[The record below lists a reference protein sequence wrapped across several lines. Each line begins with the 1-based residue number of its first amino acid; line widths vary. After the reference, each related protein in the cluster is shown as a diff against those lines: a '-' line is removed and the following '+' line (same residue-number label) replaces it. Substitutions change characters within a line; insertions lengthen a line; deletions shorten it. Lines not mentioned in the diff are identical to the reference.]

1 MKTAVIFADN
11 VKQIVLTPENKD
23 EKYALS
29 LITSNDDIEL
39 LVQNGKMHDYGY
51 SMEPQQRP
59 FTATVSECMGGFL
72 RIYEDEESRILVLK
86 PKKKKK

>member
-39 LVQNGKMHDYGY
+39 LVQDGKMHDYGY
-51 SMEPQQRP
+51 STAPQRRP